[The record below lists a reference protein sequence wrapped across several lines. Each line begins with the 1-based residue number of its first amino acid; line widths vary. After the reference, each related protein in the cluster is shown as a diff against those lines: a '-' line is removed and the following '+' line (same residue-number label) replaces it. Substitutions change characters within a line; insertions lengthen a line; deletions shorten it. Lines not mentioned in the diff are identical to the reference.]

1 MKRNPDHIE
10 DIYAIIYLHHYGVN
24 KDVMGNLKKPTA

>member
-10 DIYAIIYLHHYGVN
+10 DIYAIKYLRHYGVD
-24 KDVMGNLKKPTA
+24 KDVSSD